1 MKFRAEEGGS
11 SEVLCYERFGSCLSH
26 VFFFLVW
33 FSKFLCNI

>member
-26 VFFFLVW
+26 VFFLVW